1 MYVQNTQ
8 KKQRKNRGK
17 TRITPIH
24 SESECLRQAGSVGGG
39 LVREALTDYPRQT
52 TNLNQGHTNYHD
64 SSFCAWPSN
73 KNIGRGLFADTLEY
87 TRRKNM
93 KERKRVTRF
102 GLETSSRDD
111 STRRRTRRRRR
122 RRKRGT
128 TAYTELARTALFSLL
143 FLAPFLCGYQGG
155 AT

>member
-1 MYVQNTQ
+1 MMYVQNTQ

-64 SSFCAWPSN
+64 SSFCAWPFT
-73 KNIGRGLFADTLEY
+73 KKIGRGLFADTLEY
-87 TRRKNM
+87 TRRKNEG
-93 KERKRVTRF
+93 KEESHPF
-102 GLETSSRDD
+102 WPGNL
-111 STRRRTRRRRR
+111 
-122 RRKRGT
+122 
-128 TAYTELARTALFSLL
+128 LAGRLNKEENKEKKKKKKAGDHSLH
-143 FLAPFLCGYQGG
+143 
-155 AT
+155 

>member
-39 LVREALTDYPRQT
+39 LVREALTDYPQT

-64 SSFCAWPSN
+64 SSFCAWPFT
-73 KNIGRGLFADTLEY
+73 KKIGRVFSQIPSSIQDE
-87 TRRKNM
+87 KM

>member
-64 SSFCAWPSN
+64 SKKILHDVCT
-73 KNIGRGLFADTLEY
+73 KHTEKLELP
-87 TRRKNM
+87 KIH
-93 KERKRVTRF
+93 
-102 GLETSSRDD
+102 TSSPNPHRPPNP
-111 STRRRTRRRRR
+111 R
-122 RRKRGT
+122 
-128 TAYTELARTALFSLL
+128 
-143 FLAPFLCGYQGG
+143 
-155 AT
+155 